1 MPKHGIVTN
10 LFIAPSA
17 GARMRSERQVEAI
30 AGRGLKGDRYA
41 EAAGSHN
48 AGSPGRRQV
57 TLMNERF
64 ITEAAARGMRIHAV
78 ETRRNII
85 VRDVDLMWLIG
96 REFRVGN
103 AFMRGVKYCDP
114 CNRPSAL
121 CGTPGFAEAFED
133 GGGLV
138 AEVIKGGFIQL
149 GDSVIPP
156 PKEYE

>member
-17 GARMRSERQVEAI
+17 GARMQSERQVEAI

-41 EAAGSHN
+41 EAAGSYN
-48 AGSPGRRQV
+48 KGSPGRRQV

-64 ITEAAARGMRIHAV
+64 ITEATARGTGIHAIH
-78 ETRRNII
+78 TRRNII
-85 VRDVDLMWLIG
+85 VRGVELMWLIG
-96 REFRVGN
+96 RDFRVGD

-114 CNRPSAL
+114 CDRPSAL
-121 CGTPGFAEAFED
+121 CGVPGFAKVFED

-138 AEVIKGGFIQL
+138 AEIIKGGIIRL

-156 PKEYE
+156 PKEY